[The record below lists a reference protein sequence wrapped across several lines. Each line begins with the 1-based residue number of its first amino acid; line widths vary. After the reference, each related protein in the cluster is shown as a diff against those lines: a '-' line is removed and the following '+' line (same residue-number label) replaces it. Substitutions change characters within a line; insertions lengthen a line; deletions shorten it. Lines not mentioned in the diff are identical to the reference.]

1 VDVDEEQKGDT
12 DGDEDAGSAE
22 VLGDCGGYRE
32 CEDGFQESAPQ
43 GLIGIEAAEGHIAD
57 GEYQRDET

>member
-1 VDVDEEQKGDT
+1 LK
-12 DGDEDAGSAE
+12 DAGSAE